1 MSSSHD
7 ITLTPQEQALIMRLK
22 SFRVPEMA
30 HILEEQLKDPNADLN
45 TFLERMTAMVDA
57 EWQARADKRFNRLMK
72 EAHLRY
78 PAADLDETIY
88 RPERQLD
95 TQTIERLS
103 TCHWIEEGKNLIVT
117 GSSASGK
124 TYLINAFCVTAMKQS
139 KSVKYIK
146 ANTLMSEMEQAR
158 IKSTNLDYL
167 NKLTKLDL
175 LVIDDFG
182 LMDLDLDKCRDL
194 FEVLDTRDGRKSTVV
209 VACNT
214 ASAFALDAVRDEF
227 DIPIIGVIEPGA
239 KVAAAQTRN
248 KRVGIIGTVGTVGS
262 GIHAEYLK
270 HLDPEI
276 TVFGKACPLFVPLVE
291 EGWLHDPVT
300 DEVAARYL
308 KELQDKQVDTLILG
322 CTHYPLLRS
331 TIRKIM
337 GDGVCLVN
345 PAYETALELG
355 RLLEEK
361 GLAGEGTE
369 KNEFPYR
376 FYVSDLADEFKAFAN
391 SILPYD
397 VEMTKKIDIEK
408 Y

>member
-45 TFLERMTAMVDA
+45 TFMERMTAMVDA

-175 LVIDDFG
+175 
-182 LMDLDLDKCRDL
+182 

-209 VACNT
+209 ISQFPVSTWFDMFADNTYADAC
-214 ASAFALDAVRDEF
+214 L
-227 DIPIIGVIEPGA
+227 
-239 KVAAAQTRN
+239 TRITDKHHTYRLEMN
-248 KRVGIIGTVGTVGS
+248 GINM
-262 GIHAEYLK
+262 
-270 HLDPEI
+270 
-276 TVFGKACPLFVPLVE
+276 
-291 EGWLHDPVT
+291 
-300 DEVAARYL
+300 R
-308 KELQDKQVDTLILG
+308 
-322 CTHYPLLRS
+322 
-331 TIRKIM
+331 
-337 GDGVCLVN
+337 
-345 PAYETALELG
+345 ETE
-355 RLLEEK
+355 
-361 GLAGEGTE
+361 
-369 KNEFPYR
+369 
-376 FYVSDLADEFKAFAN
+376 
-391 SILPYD
+391 
-397 VEMTKKIDIEK
+397 
-408 Y
+408 